1 MKKKKIS
8 VHSCT
13 LIWVSNLKFKYWTDL
28 NVYHQMT
35 LMSLLNDGIIMRN
48 VPANR
53 CPKGADN
60 GWSLKLLSTP
70 TKVITSTWIIFSC
83 TNSISLV
90 KSSSNESLHSGE
102 FSLQLN
108 QIYLNN
114 IPYARHYNPRFVF
127 FYPIFH
133 CGLLCR
139 AVSVT
144 DNLCTKHGKSSIFGY
159 NIRGV

>member
-1 MKKKKIS
+1 MIS
-8 VHSCT
+8 VHSCS
-13 LIWVSNLKFKYWTDL
+13 LIWLSNLEFKSWKDSNL
-28 NVYHQMT
+28 HHQMT

-114 IPYARHYNPRFVF
+114 KLLRHRICGSF
-127 FYPIFH
+127 FLSLSFSCSQVVI
-133 CGLLCR
+133 
-139 AVSVT
+139 
-144 DNLCTKHGKSSIFGY
+144 NKSSNDTLFH
-159 NIRGV
+159 

>member
-1 MKKKKIS
+1 MIS

-13 LIWVSNLKFKYWTDL
+13 LIWVSNLKFKSWKDSNL
-28 NVYHQMT
+28 HHQMT

-108 QIYLNN
+108 QIYLNK
-114 IPYARHYNPRFVF
+114 ILYARHYNPRFAF
-127 FYPIFH
+127 FTPFFASVYIVEQLVLQMIYVLNMENLQFF
-133 CGLLCR
+133 GIKS
-139 AVSVT
+139 AV
-144 DNLCTKHGKSSIFGY
+144 
-159 NIRGV
+159 

>member
-1 MKKKKIS
+1 MIS

-13 LIWVSNLKFKYWTDL
+13 LIWVSKLKFKSWKDSNL
-28 NVYHQMT
+28 HHQMT

-114 IPYARHYNPRFVF
+114 ILLMTKVF
-127 FYPIFH
+127 RQFIFWLF
-133 CGLLCR
+133 CLFTFFQLLKT
-139 AVSVT
+139 SF
-144 DNLCTKHGKSSIFGY
+144 NWESFFSMGIL
-159 NIRGV
+159 N

>member
-1 MKKKKIS
+1 MIN
-8 VHSCT
+8 VHSCPF
-13 LIWVSNLKFKYWTDL
+13 IWLSNLKFKSWKDSNL
-28 NVYHQMT
+28 HHQMT

-102 FSLQLN
+102 FYLQLN
-108 QIYLNN
+108 QINLNR
-114 IPYARHYNPRFVF
+114 ILYTSHYNPQFLF
-127 FYPIFH
+127 F
-133 CGLLCR
+133 LLHFSR
-139 AVSVT
+139 VTMYYFSIHVSVSF
-144 DNLCTKHGKSSIFGY
+144 CMFVSYSC
-159 NIRGV
+159 